1 MYTSRGKGITQKIF
15 MILMVAV
22 VYSGLEAS
30 EGVIYKLR
38 IKVASA
44 NIRAEPSLNA
54 KIISQ
59 AVQGAEIESDQKQGD
74 WFRVYLSPRVGTDA
88 AQGYLHNSVV
98 EVLEEIEEKIPEV
111 KQEEKPVAQ
120 KQEEAVEKNVV
131 EEEGAWILP
140 ERQKNQRSRR
150 SADDRPGTRKKRN
163 PIELKGGV
171 IIGAGLASLGGEKSE
186 WETETGEAPILGWQA
201 GAYLSF
207 KVNKYLEIQPEISYV
222 KKGGKQEKAW
232 YGFDYI
238 YHSNYIE
245 MPILA
250 RFSYNAEKK
259 VSPFVVLGP
268 FAALRIGGKI
278 VKTNGETEYVNEIF
292 FRRFDFGLAMGGG
305 VNAKINEKTNFNIG
319 IRFSMGLRSN
329 YDGEHYFGVKARSLS
344 ILLGLSLM

>member
-22 VYSGLEAS
+22 IYSGLEAS
-30 EGVIYKLR
+30 EGVIYKLK

-44 NIRAEPSLNA
+44 NIRAEPSLTA

-59 AVQGAEIESDQKQGD
+59 AVHGAEIESDQKQGD
-74 WFRVYLSPRVGTDA
+74 WFRVHLSPRVGTAA
-88 AQGYLHNSVV
+88 AQGYLHQSVV

-140 ERQKNQRSRR
+140 GRQKNQQSRR
-150 SADDRPGTRKKRN
+150 EAGDRPGARKKRS
-163 PIELKGGV
+163 PIALKGGV
-171 IIGAGLASLGGEKSE
+171 VIGAGLASLGGEKSE
-186 WETETGEAPILGWQA
+186 WETETGDAPILGWQV

-207 KVNKYLEIQPEISYV
+207 KVNKYLEIRPELSYV
-222 KKGGKQEKAW
+222 KKGGKQKKAW

-250 RFSYNAEKK
+250 RFSYNAENK

-268 FAALRIGGKI
+268 FAAFRIGGKM
-278 VKTNGETEYVNEIF
+278 VATNGEEEDEHKLF
-292 FRRFDFGLAMGGG
+292 FRRFDYGLALGGG
-305 VNAKINEKTNFNIG
+305 VNVKINEKTNFNVG
-319 IRFSMGLRSN
+319 IRYSMGLRSN
-329 YDGEHYFGVKARSLS
+329 NDGVHYFGVKARSLS
-344 ILLGLSLM
+344 ILLGFSLM